1 MPKTK
6 FQDFVYTIIMIVI
19 MVYAM
24 VCYNVSINIGGMSNK
39 IFFIALK
46 ELPIM
51 VLIAF
56 ILEFFLVGN
65 LSKKITFKLLDPKKD
80 NQVLITI
87 LISSIIVAIMCPLM
101 SFIGSLLFNYNGI
114 SNLIAN
120 YFQAWVISFPMAL
133 CFQLFYAG
141 PLVRWIFKKIF
152 RNN

>member
-6 FQDFVYTIIMIVI
+6 FQDFIYTIIMVIV

-39 IFFIALK
+39 IFLIALK

-51 VLIAF
+51 VPIAF

-65 LSKKITFKLLDPKKD
+65 LSKKITFNLLDSKKD
-80 NQVLITI
+80 KPIFITVL
-87 LISSIIVAIMCPLM
+87 LSSIIVSIMCPLM
-101 SFIGSLLFNYNGI
+101 SFTGSLLFNYNGI
-114 SNLIAN
+114 NNIIAN
-120 YFQAWVISFPMAL
+120 WFQAWVISFPMAL

>member
-1 MPKTK
+1 
-6 FQDFVYTIIMIVI
+6 
-19 MVYAM
+19 
-24 VCYNVSINIGGMSNK
+24 MSNK
-39 IFFIALK
+39 IFLIALK

-51 VLIAF
+51 VPIAF
-56 ILEFFLVGN
+56 ILEFFIVGK

-101 SFIGSLLFNYNGI
+101 SFTGSLLFNYNGI
-114 SNLIAN
+114 NNIIAN
-120 YFQAWVISFPMAL
+120 WFQAWVISFPMAL

>member
-6 FQDFVYTIIMIVI
+6 FQDLVYTIIMVVI

-51 VLIAF
+51 VPIAF

-133 CFQLFYAG
+133 CFQLCYAG